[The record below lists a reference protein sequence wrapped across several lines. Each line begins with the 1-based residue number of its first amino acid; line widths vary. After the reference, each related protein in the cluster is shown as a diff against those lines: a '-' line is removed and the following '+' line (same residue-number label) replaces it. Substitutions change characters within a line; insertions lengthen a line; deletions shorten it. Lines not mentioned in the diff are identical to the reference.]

1 MKKKLLQERIKML
14 EMGDLENLK
23 IMFSMS
29 KQIRENEKVI
39 EALRENLNL
48 LLNHLKLELDFIP
61 EQKAKKV
68 LKKKR

>member
-1 MKKKLLQERIKML
+1 
-14 EMGDLENLK
+14 
-23 IMFSMS
+23 MS

-61 EQKAKKV
+61 EQKAKKI